1 MTTTD
6 PEHGAREW
14 SEDPVGDLL
23 EMRQKIIEASEKIA
37 ENIKRFYEELKSL
50 TDVIYCLETP
60 GWAIRNKRRYRTR
73 RVQPNHV
80 AAVRALRRVQ
90 QGMRRIQC
98 DTPQNKLNVA
108 ARPEFSA
115 DKQQLSC
122 VKAGRFLYGAG
133 CVRSTPGAGPN
144 PVRAALL
151 AYSMEAGQG
160 LFIFLNRQGNTDAEK
175 AALTFR
181 TRRWKSDLSVFS
193 KPCLHGSPA

>member
-73 RVQPNHV
+73 RVRP
-80 AAVRALRRVQ
+80 
-90 QGMRRIQC
+90 
-98 DTPQNKLNVA
+98 KLHLNTV
-108 ARPEFSA
+108 P
-115 DKQQLSC
+115 LGTGTYLY
-122 VKAGRFLYGAG
+122 KAKEMKNLA
-133 CVRSTPGAGPN
+133 RSTKTHP
-144 PVRAALL
+144 ALKKGEQK
-151 AYSMEAGQG
+151 SEQC
-160 LFIFLNRQGNTDAEK
+160 QH
-175 AALTFR
+175 TFR
-181 TRRWKSDLSVFS
+181 ITSRRCAPCDGYNKECEEYSVTHH
-193 KPCLHGSPA
+193 KTN